1 MERTERAEMSR
12 PCRVSRKPAIR
23 GVTKTPSRFEAEAL
37 HSAAGTLPPA
47 TDVKAIEACTVEGS
61 AVSRITPAQSASGR
75 KLGAR
80 KRAEI
85 PSSGNSANVLR
96 NTIVCSRQCRAPR
109 NATSGE
115 SFAPCMKNNSAMA
128 ASVSQPTACVYRK
141 LKLGHS
147 GGEVR
152 FADLGE

>member
-23 GVTKTPSRFEAEAL
+23 GVRKTPSRFEAEAL

-61 AVSRITPAQSASGR
+61 AVSRISPAQSGSGR

-80 KRAEI
+80 KGAENPSNGKRAK
-85 PSSGNSANVLR
+85 A
-96 NTIVCSRQCRAPR
+96 AP
-109 NATSGE
+109 N
-115 SFAPCMKNNSAMA
+115 KI
-128 ASVSQPTACVYRK
+128 
-141 LKLGHS
+141 
-147 GGEVR
+147 
-152 FADLGE
+152 